1 MMESLARI
9 VESEDIH
16 PRTVKWVEKAV
27 TSSFNAERAAV
38 GFERFF
44 ESVLEKDGTLLT
56 HLNKRNIPWIG
67 TLFSGSQALTDAA
80 IKNPEWLFWAL
91 QPAVLHSTRF
101 KRDMRREREAMLRA
115 YKDPKEALGLFK
127 NRELMR
133 IGWRDLLKWA
143 DTVETVED
151 LSRLADVTI
160 EGATLA
166 AEKLM
171 TERFGKPMH
180 PNGKKAQF
188 IVIGMG
194 KLGGRE
200 LNFSSDIDLI
210 YFYDNDEGET
220 EGGSG
225 PAGKERTRITIQ
237 EFYSRMAQQIT
248 SILGEIGPY
257 GTIYRVDLGLRPG
270 GNRGAVICS
279 LPSAELYYESWGQ
292 PWEKQAMIKARV
304 CVGDEELGDKFL
316 ETMRPFV
323 YRRSLDFSA
332 LRDIQVMKDKIDKH
346 LKTGKDKFKN
356 NVKLGK
362 GGIREIEF
370 LIQAYQLIYG
380 GKMPWLAETNSF
392 KALHRIF
399 ERGLMGYSTYAML
412 ADGLLFHRDLE
423 NRMQITY
430 GRQVQIIPEGQEREA
445 LALKMG
451 LPNADALMAEYE
463 RVTNNVNDIFR
474 DFFKEE
480 AEEIAEKRSEFSI
493 DLDNREEAA
502 AQLAKMKF
510 EEPGVVLSS
519 LLHIRDGEAFSHT
532 TLKARRL
539 FAGLLPEMLRVIT
552 PMPGKDRAIRNLD
565 KFFSAIQQRESLYQL
580 LTDYEPAR
588 DVLINVFTYAQ
599 NLADAMIN
607 QPDVIEIL
615 GSGATTMQGQS
626 FGAIPSVIDTYD
638 KKLDWIR
645 KERNT
650 ESLRIGIEYLM
661 SHSNPFTLM
670 SRLSLL
676 ADTFTERCLE
686 VIEDELLKQEEV
698 ALGIDETA
706 DKALK
711 FAVIGLGKLGRRE
724 LNYGSDL
731 DLMFVYSE
739 KQILPGTLDN
749 RSYFTKVCRRL
760 LNAVGGISRYGLVYR
775 VDTRLRPEG
784 EQGPIVITDDAA
796 RLYYKKRGALWE
808 RMALSGARPVAGN
821 IAFGREF
828 LKSLDGYIY
837 GAGFTDKDDEL
848 MRKMKGKIEKEKIKN
863 YKKISIKYGSGGIVD
878 IEFLA
883 QKLKLAH
890 GAAARHI
897 RDYNTLE
904 MLEAVEM
911 EGWGVDD
918 PAALIDAYKLLRV
931 VETHIRMETGRGA
944 ETLPDK
950 AENLRSLERT
960 LAPFLALKEPLGD
973 AVIHAMERAR
983 KSLAVCAIADKA
995 LRRDGAL

>member
-1 MMESLARI
+1 MENMAKLLGGAGLN
-9 VESEDIH
+9 
-16 PRTVKWVEKAV
+16 PRSVKWVEKAV

-44 ESVLEKDGTLLT
+44 ESVLENDASLLA
-56 HLNKRNIPWIG
+56 HLNKRNIPWIAA
-67 TLFSGSQALTDAA
+67 LFSGSQALADTA
-80 IKNPEWLFWAL
+80 IKNPGWLFWAL

-101 KRDMRREREAMLRA
+101 KRDMRRERDAMLA
-115 YKDPKEALGLFK
+115 AHEDPKKSLGLFK

-171 TERFGKPMH
+171 TERFGRPMH
-180 PNGKKAQF
+180 PDGKKAQF

-210 YFYDNDEGET
+210 YLYDHDDGET
-220 EGGSG
+220 QGGSG
-225 PAGKERTRITIQ
+225 PEGKERTRITIQ

-248 SILGEIGPY
+248 TILGEIGPY

-323 YRRSLDFSA
+323 YRRSLDFSS
-332 LRDIQVMKDKIDKH
+332 LRDIQLMKDKIDKH

-370 LIQAYQLIYG
+370 IIQAYQLIYG

-430 GRQVQIIPEGQEREA
+430 GRQVQIIPEGREREA

-451 LPNADALMAEYE
+451 LTDADSLMAEYE
-463 RVTNNVNDIFR
+463 RVTDNVNGTFQ
-474 DFFKEE
+474 DFFREE

-493 DLDNREEAA
+493 DLDNREEAV

-510 EEPGVVLSS
+510 EEPEAVLSS

-532 TLKARRL
+532 TIKARRL
-539 FAGLLPEMLRVIT
+539 FAALLPEMLRAMA
-552 PMPGKDRAIRNLD
+552 PLPGKDRTIRNLD
-565 KFFSAIQQRESLYQL
+565 KFFSVIQQRESLYQL

-588 DVLINVFTYAQ
+588 DVLVNVFTYAQ

-615 GSGATTMQGQS
+615 GSGTTSMQGQ

-638 KKLDWIR
+638 KKLDWVR

-661 SHSNPFTLM
+661 SHNDPFTLM
-670 SRLSLL
+670 RRLSLL
-676 ADTFTERCLE
+676 ADTFTDRCLE
-686 VIEDELLKQEEV
+686 VIEDELLKQEDI
-698 ALGIDETA
+698 APGIDAAAGKEP
-706 DKALK
+706 KL
-711 FAVIGLGKLGRRE
+711 AVIGLGKLGRRE

-739 KQILPGTLDN
+739 EPKLPGTLDN
-749 RSYFTKVCRRL
+749 RTYFTKVCRRL

-796 RLYYKKRGALWE
+796 RSYYEKRGALWE
-808 RMALSGARPVAGN
+808 RMALSGARPMAGD

-837 GAGFTDKDDEL
+837 GARFTKKDDDLIRE
-848 MRKMKGKIEKEKIKN
+848 MKRKIAMEKIKN
-863 YKKISIKYGSGGIVD
+863 FKKISIKYGSGGIVD
-878 IEFLA
+878 IEFFA

-890 GAAARHI
+890 TADAPHI
-897 RDYNTLE
+897 RDHNTLE
-904 MLEAVEM
+904 MLEAVER
-911 EGWGVDD
+911 EGWPVGD

-950 AENLRSLERT
+950 AEDLRSLERT
-960 LAPFLALKEPLGD
+960 LAPFLTLKEPLGD
-973 AVIHAMERAR
+973 AVIHAMERAG
-983 KSLAVCAIADKA
+983 KSLAVSSFAAKP
-995 LRRDGAL
+995 LRRDGSL

>member
-1 MMESLARI
+1 MENLARI
-9 VESEDIH
+9 VESGNIH
-16 PRTVKWVEKAV
+16 PRTVNWVEKAAA
-27 TSSFNAERAAV
+27 SSFYPERASV
-38 GFERFF
+38 SFERFF
-44 ESVLEKDGTLLT
+44 ESVVASNSSLLGQ
-56 HLNKRNIPWIG
+56 LNKRNIPWISA
-67 TLFSGSQALTDAA
+67 LFSGSQSLTETA
-80 IKNPEWLFWAL
+80 IKNPNWLFWAL
-91 QPAVLHSTRF
+91 HPGVLHSTRF
-101 KRDMRREREAMLRA
+101 KRDMRRERDAMFEAHS
-115 YKDPKEALGLFK
+115 DPKKALGLFK

-171 TERFGKPMH
+171 TARFGRPMH
-180 PNGKKAQF
+180 PDGKKAQF

-210 YFYDNDEGET
+210 YLYDNDEGET

-225 PAGKERTRITIQ
+225 AAGKERTRITIQ
-237 EFYSRMAQQIT
+237 EFYIRMAQQVT
-248 SILGEIGPY
+248 SILGEIGEY
-257 GTIYRVDLGLRPG
+257 GTIYRVDLGLRPN
-270 GNRGAVICS
+270 GNRGAVVCS

-292 PWEKQAMIKARV
+292 PWEKQAMIKARI
-304 CVGDEELGDKFL
+304 CAGDEELGDKFL
-316 ETMRPFV
+316 EIMKPFV

-332 LRDIQVMKDKIDKH
+332 LRDIQVMKDKIDKN
-346 LKTGKDKFKN
+346 LKSGKDKFKN

-370 LIQAYQLIYG
+370 IIQAYQLIYG

-430 GRQVQIIPEGQEREA
+430 GRQVQIIPEGRERDA

-451 LPNADALMAEYE
+451 LPSSDVLMEEFE
-463 RVTNNVNDIFR
+463 RVTSNVNEIFR
-474 DFFKEE
+474 DFFREE

-493 DLDNREEAA
+493 DLDNREESV
-502 AQLAKMKF
+502 AQLAVMKF
-510 EEPGVVLSS
+510 EDPEAVLSS
-519 LLHIRDGEAFSHT
+519 LLHIRDGEIFGHT

-539 FAGLLPEMLRVIT
+539 FASLLPEMLRVIT
-552 PMPGKDRAIRNLD
+552 PAPGKDRTIRNLD
-565 KFFSAIQQRESLYQL
+565 KFFSAIPQRESLYQL

-615 GSGATTMQGQS
+615 GSGSTSMQGRS
-626 FGAIPSVIDTYD
+626 LGTIPSVIDTYD

-645 KERNT
+645 KERNS
-650 ESLRIGIEYLM
+650 ESLRIGIQYLM
-661 SHSNPFTLM
+661 SHKNPFTLM
-670 SRLSLL
+670 SGLSRL
-676 ADTFTERCLE
+676 AETFTNGCLE
-686 VIEDELLKQEEV
+686 IIEEELLKQEEV
-698 ALGIDETA
+698 TLGIENSGDNA
-706 DKALK
+706 PK

-739 KQILPGTLDN
+739 KQKLPTALDN

-760 LNAVGGISRYGLVYR
+760 LNAVGGISRYGLVYK
-775 VDTRLRPEG
+775 VDVRLRPEG
-784 EQGPIVITDDAA
+784 EQGPIVTTDDAA
-796 RLYYKKRGALWE
+796 RSYYERRGALWE
-808 RMALSGARPVAGN
+808 RMALCGARVVAGN
-821 IAFGREF
+821 IAFGDEF
-828 LKSLDGYIY
+828 LQSLAGYIY
-837 GAGFTDKDDEL
+837 GGGFTEKDDDLIRE
-848 MRKMKGKIEKEKIKN
+848 MKRKIEMEKIKN
-863 YKKISIKYGSGGIVD
+863 FKKVSIKYGSGGIVD

-890 GAAARHI
+890 GGGADHI

-904 MLEAVEM
+904 MLEAIEK
-911 EGWGVDD
+911 EDWGVKN
-918 PAALIDAYKLLRV
+918 PAALVEAYKLLRV
-931 VETHIRMETGRGA
+931 VETHMRMETGRGA
-944 ETLPDK
+944 ETLPDQADK
-950 AENLRSLERT
+950 LHSLEQT
-960 LAPFLALKEPLGD
+960 LAPYLTLKEPLGD
-973 AVIHAMERAR
+973 VVINAMERASE
-983 KSLAVCAIADKA
+983 SLAVR
-995 LRRDGAL
+995 L